1 MCSLMFV
8 LASTP
13 YIGDMASDRINV
25 INKIESVEDA
35 NIIPRTSIQSEQS
48 DSDNGGYYYPLWGTD
63 RLVSNTPAGY
73 PAGLAMDVADNG
85 DIYVAILRKITGDI
99 DTLEMVRSTDGGY
112 TWSRW
117 SYIVGEIDS
126 KGIDIAVGG
135 GSNPWIYTVVDFD
148 VSSPYSFHGI
158 VVRRMKADKSTFNWR
173 EITRADTVKYPVLSI
188 NNDEILAL
196 TYISDND
203 NVFRA
208 LSTDSALT
216 WNTYFAN
223 NNASWSSI
231 YISDNGRG
239 YHAYIRNDTTVWI
252 VTFNAPSLGGID
264 INSIVTDTA
273 RHVSITAGPGA
284 ANSQNAIVVWANRHA
299 SSDVWDVHYSTSTDG
314 GQTWSGN
321 SPFPPTNFS
330 YPSGDYMNY
339 PYVHRDRHTSSFR
352 FTTTFVSSFD
362 SVYYAY
368 SSSGT
373 TWNSAEVINDYDA
386 TTSFGSRVDYCAD
399 AGGGCIVYRGYGSD
413 NIWMD
418 AFNYTAQD
426 ESSSANISIKV
437 RGLNLQI
444 NVPDGERATVKVL
457 SVNGRVIASESIS
470 GNGTLRLPHSGMFYV
485 ITQTNSR
492 KYINKVVAY

>member
-1 MCSLMFV
+1 MYSLMFV

-13 YIGDMASDRINV
+13 PAGDLASDRINM
-25 INKIESVEDA
+25 IYKTESAGDA
-35 NIIPRTSIQSEQS
+35 NVIPNASIQSEP
-48 DSDNGGYYYPLWGTD
+48 DNGGYYYPLWGTD

-73 PAGLAMDVADNG
+73 PAGLAIDVADNG
-85 DIYVAILRKITGDI
+85 DIYVAILRKISGDI

-117 SYIVGEIDS
+117 SYIIGEIDS
-126 KGIDIAVGG
+126 RGIDIAVGG
-135 GSNPWIYTVVDFD
+135 GSNPWIYTVIDFD
-148 VSSPYSFHGI
+148 ASSPYSLHGI
-158 VVRRMKADKSTFNWR
+158 VVRRMKADGSAYDWA
-173 EITRADTVKYPVLSI
+173 EITNVDTVRSPVLSI
-188 NNDEILAL
+188 NDDEILAL

-216 WNTYFAN
+216 WTTYYAN
-223 NNASWSSI
+223 NRVSSASI

-239 YHAYIRNDTTVWI
+239 YHAYVRNDTIVWI

-284 ANSQNAIVVWANRHA
+284 ATSQNAIVVWANRHA
-299 SSDVWDVHYSTSTDG
+299 SADVWDVHYSTSTDG
-314 GQTWSGN
+314 GQTWSSN

-339 PYVHRDRHTSSFR
+339 PYVHRDRHISSFR

-373 TWNSAEVINDYDA
+373 TWNSAEVINDHDA
-386 TTSFGSRVDYCAD
+386 TTSFGPRVDYCAD
-399 AGGGCIVYRGYGSD
+399 AGGGCIVYREYASD

-426 ESSSANISIKV
+426 ESSTTSVSIKV

-444 NVPDGERATVKVL
+444 SVPDGERATVKVL
-457 SVNGRVIASESIS
+457 SVNGRVVASESIS
-470 GNGTLRLPHSGMFYV
+470 GSGTLKLPHSGMFYV

-492 KYINKVVAY
+492 KYINKVIAY